1 MLFMVIEQ
9 FRNQDGKSVYRRLRQ
24 KGRLMPDGLEF
35 MNSWV
40 AADLGR
46 CFQLMECGDVLL
58 GKRRA
63 TGEQRHGEGEQSAFH
78 CCGAAR

>member
-1 MLFMVIEQ
+1 MRGQVARKQPRIDVVARADADADHESQ
-9 FRNQDGKSVYRRLRQ
+9 RLAVEE
-24 KGRLMPDGLEF
+24 G
-35 MNSWV
+35 
-40 AADLGR
+40 
-46 CFQLMECGDVLL
+46 GDVLL